1 VVETVLELNC
11 GMGGREYLYLEAVG
25 GDNYVSAVFGGPT
38 EKKKGR
44 EPQIFSQFLGGNIF
58 STKRSLHQKI
68 QIQTNDRVWFVKQ
81 VPIRKLKK

>member
-1 VVETVLELNC
+1 VVESVLELNC

-25 GDNYVSAVFGGPT
+25 GDNYVSAVFGGPG

-58 STKRSLHQKI
+58 PR
-68 QIQTNDRVWFVKQ
+68 NDLCIKKFKF
-81 VPIRKLKK
+81 KLKIGFGL